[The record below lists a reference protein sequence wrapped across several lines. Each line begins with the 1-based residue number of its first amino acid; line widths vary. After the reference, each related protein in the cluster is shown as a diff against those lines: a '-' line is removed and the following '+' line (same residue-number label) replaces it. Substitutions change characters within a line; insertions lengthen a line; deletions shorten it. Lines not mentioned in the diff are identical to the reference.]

1 VEDGVI
7 RWLVALV
14 LTAAAAAVL
23 VLASQVHRWQTTL
36 ARDDLRFEVAPTA
49 GGLWAPP
56 KGHGADVAR
65 RLLGVDDDL
74 EFRRAERLFVD
85 VHISARTYAGEQE
98 RLAAF
103 GQAQSNLEKL
113 SRSDASLERR
123 ARAANLLGI
132 LLWENAS
139 SADEN
144 TPLLLTQ
151 TVDSFK
157 RAVRAYPAADDAKYN
172 LELLETL
179 LVPGAQKRLDAPE
192 QGGGTSL
199 RGAGIANAG
208 KGY

>member
-1 VEDGVI
+1 VEDCVI
-7 RWLVALV
+7 RALVALV

-23 VLASQVHRWQTTL
+23 VLALQVHRWQTTL

-49 GGLWAPP
+49 GHLWAPP
-56 KGHGADVAR
+56 QGRGADVAR

-113 SRSDASLERR
+113 SRSDASPDRR

-139 SADEN
+139 TADEN
-144 TPLLLTQ
+144 TPLLLAQ

-179 LVPGAQKRLDAPE
+179 LVPGPQKRLDAPE

-199 RGAGIANAG
+199 RGAGIASAG